1 LPSGATRAGCGSFYN
16 LYNSTFVFLY
26 DAGEEDSMAQD
37 ALKRKA
43 VSDPGLPRL
52 KMEST

>member
-1 LPSGATRAGCGSFYN
+1 MIICCGSFYN
-16 LYNSTFVFLY
+16 LYNSTFVFLFN
-26 DAGEEDSMAQD
+26 AREEDSMAQD

-43 VSDPGLPRL
+43 VSDPSLPRL